1 MTLLL
6 ILLALFEIA
15 ALLARHDSCDGG
27 DWIG

>member
-15 ALLARHDSCDGG
+15 ALLAGHDSRDGG